1 MRVRDVMSTRV
12 VTISPEHSVWHAAQI
27 MLSEHV
33 SGLPVLDDAQAL
45 VGLLTEGDLLRRS
58 ELGTP
63 FADGGVEARA
73 RAYVRSRSWKVG
85 ALMSSPVLTI
95 EEDAL
100 LSQVA
105 QLLGVHRI
113 KRLPV
118 LRGAELVGIVS
129 RADLLKVISAG
140 GPDAEVRGDAAVLRA
155 LHARLEEAGT
165 VLRRQPELHVAAGRV
180 HVTGAMRSQEEIDVV
195 RMVVDS
201 VVGSGFKDDLTVEK
215 ESG

>member
-1 MRVRDVMSTRV
+1 MRVQDVMSTRL

-27 MLSEHV
+27 MLTEHV

-45 VGLLTEGDLLRRS
+45 IGMVTEGDLLRRS

-63 FADGGVEARA
+63 LGDGGVQERA
-73 RAYVRSRSWKVG
+73 RAYVKSRSWKVG
-85 ALMSSPVLTI
+85 ALMSAPVLSI
-95 EEDAL
+95 DEDAP

-105 QLLGVHRI
+105 MLLGLNRI

-118 LRGAELVGIVS
+118 LRDARLVGIVS

-140 GPDAEVRGDAAVLRA
+140 GPDAEIRGDAAVSRA
-155 LHARLEEAGT
+155 
-165 VLRRQPELHVAAGRV
+165 LRRQPELHVAAGRV
-180 HVTGAMRSQEEIDVV
+180 HVAGTMRSQEEIDVV

-215 ESG
+215 EPR

>member
-1 MRVRDVMSTRV
+1 MSTQL

-27 MLSEHV
+27 MLTKHV
-33 SGLPVLDDAQAL
+33 SGLPVLDDGQVM

-63 FADGGVEARA
+63 LGDEGAQERA
-73 RAYVRSRSWKVG
+73 RAYVQSRSWKVG

-95 EEDAL
+95 GEDAP
-100 LSQVA
+100 LSRVA
-105 QLLGVHRI
+105 MLLGVHRI

-118 LRGAELVGIVS
+118 LRDTQLVGIVS

-140 GPDAEVRGDAAVLRA
+140 GPEAEIRGDEAVRRA
-155 LHARLEEAGT
+155 LNARLAEAGS
-165 VLRRQPELHVAAGRV
+165 VLSRQPELHVEAGRV
-180 HVTGAMRSQEEIDVV
+180 RVAGAMRSAAELEVV

-201 VVGSGFKDDLTVEK
+201 VVGSGFMDELTIEK
-215 ESG
+215 EHE

>member
-1 MRVRDVMSTRV
+1 MRVQDVMSTRL

-27 MLSEHV
+27 MLTEHV

-45 VGLLTEGDLLRRS
+45 IGMVTEGDLLRRS

-63 FADGGVEARA
+63 LGDGGVQERA
-73 RAYVRSRSWKVG
+73 RAYVKSRSWKVG
-85 ALMSSPVLTI
+85 ALMSTPVLSI
-95 EEDAL
+95 DEDAP

-105 QLLGVHRI
+105 MLLGLNRI

-118 LRGAELVGIVS
+118 LRDARLVGIVS

-140 GPDAEVRGDAAVLRA
+140 GPDAEIRGDAAVSRA
-155 LHARLEEAGT
+155 LRARLEEAGA

-180 HVTGAMRSQEEIDVV
+180 HVAGAMRSQEEIDVV

-215 ESG
+215 EPR

>member
-1 MRVRDVMSTRV
+1 MRVRDVMSTQL

-27 MLSEHV
+27 MLTKHV
-33 SGLPVLDDAQAL
+33 SGLPVLDDGQVM

-63 FADGGVEARA
+63 LGDEGAQERA
-73 RAYVRSRSWKVG
+73 RAYVQSRSWKVG

-95 EEDAL
+95 GEDAP
-100 LSQVA
+100 LSRVA
-105 QLLGVHRI
+105 MLLGVHRI

-118 LRGAELVGIVS
+118 LRDTQLVGIVS

-140 GPDAEVRGDAAVLRA
+140 GREAEIRGDEAVRRA
-155 LHARLEEAGT
+155 LNARLAEAGS
-165 VLRRQPELHVAAGRV
+165 VLSRQPELHVEAGRV
-180 HVTGAMRSQEEIDVV
+180 RVAGAMRSAAELEVV

-201 VVGSGFKDDLTVEK
+201 VVGSGFMDELTIEK
-215 ESG
+215 EHE

>member
-1 MRVRDVMSTRV
+1 MRVRDVMSTRL
-12 VTISPEHSVWHAAQI
+12 VTISPEHSVWHAARV

-33 SGLPVLDDAQAL
+33 SGLPVLDDPRAL
-45 VGLLTEGDLLRRS
+45 VGLITEGDLLRRS

-63 FADGGVEARA
+63 LADGGVEARA

-85 ALMSSPVLTI
+85 ALMSSPVLTVA
-95 EEDAL
+95 EEAP

-105 QLLGVHRI
+105 QLLGAHRI

-118 LRGAELVGIVS
+118 LRDAQLVGIVS

-140 GPDAEVRGDAAVLRA
+140 GPDAEVKGDAAVLRA
-155 LHARLEEAGT
+155 LRARLEEAGT

-180 HVTGAMRSQEEIDVV
+180 HVAGAMGSQEEIDVV

-201 VVGSGFKDDLTVEK
+201 VVGSGFKDDLTIQK

>member
-1 MRVRDVMSTRV
+1 M
-12 VTISPEHSVWHAAQI
+12 
-27 MLSEHV
+27 
-33 SGLPVLDDAQAL
+33 
-45 VGLLTEGDLLRRS
+45 RRS

-63 FADGGVEARA
+63 LADGGVEARA

-85 ALMSSPVLTI
+85 ALMSSPVLTVA
-95 EEDAL
+95 EEAP

-105 QLLGVHRI
+105 QLLGAHRI

-118 LRGAELVGIVS
+118 LRDAQLVGIVS

-140 GPDAEVRGDAAVLRA
+140 GPDAEVKGDAAVLRA
-155 LHARLEEAGT
+155 LRARLEEAGT

-180 HVTGAMRSQEEIDVV
+180 HVAGAMGSQEEIDVV

-201 VVGSGFKDDLTVEK
+201 VVGSGFKDDLTIQK